1 MSRAGPTVHLCWVR
15 PLRRIGFQ
23 PQPVGSKQH
32 LFENPSF
39 FFWISEPFHDMLNLD
54 QRILH
59 IRSKNLFLFFLDQ
72 RIPEDTTAVGPFET
86 SFTVLTGLFVV
97 LVHMSHVACDGMQV
111 LLLLLGANI
120 ST

>member
-1 MSRAGPTVHLCWVR
+1 
-15 PLRRIGFQ
+15 
-23 PQPVGSKQH
+23 
-32 LFENPSF
+32 
-39 FFWISEPFHDMLNLD
+39 MLNLD

-59 IRSKNLFLFFLDQ
+59 IRSKNLFLFFFLDQ

-111 LLLLLGANI
+111 LLLFLGANI